1 MKHKLLINFY
11 FNQFFLNLSYKI
23 IFPRFLYYVNYA
35 ISYLYLSNKLNLEFP
50 TITLDLGVTC
60 SDALT
65 LDLGVTGSDAKL
77 RLLNNIPFY
86 LFEYF

>member
-1 MKHKLLINFY
+1 M
-11 FNQFFLNLSYKI
+11 
-23 IFPRFLYYVNYA
+23 
-35 ISYLYLSNKLNLEFP
+35 YLSNKLNLEFP

-86 LFEYF
+86 VPEYTDLKTKWGNRANPWLLNNVY